1 MAGTGKSTIARTVAR
16 DYFRE
21 ERLGA
26 SFFFSRGNGDLS
38 HARQLFTTIAWQL
51 ANVSPTLN
59 SYICK
64 AIAKQKDIANGT
76 LEDQWNQLI
85 FRPLSKLKA
94 PQSSLVFVIDALDEC
109 EGDDDIRLV
118 LKLLAKAGGLE
129 TKRLRIF
136 LTSRPETSIRLGFRT
151 MPGISHLDLAL
162 HDVSRGTVD
171 RDISIF
177 FRDEFEK
184 IRDDFTKLP
193 VDWPGDQKISLLV
206 RRADGLFIYAATVCR
221 FIKDNDQWPPQ
232 DLLDLFVPGE
242 GPTHSLE
249 RNYDVTCE
257 SPTGELD
264 GMYIQILQHQFRKVN
279 KPQNKKTLSESF
291 KQVIGSLAVLREPL
305 SAATLSNLLAVD
317 QKVVDVRMR
326 YLHSVLIVPEDEY
339 YPIRLLHTS
348 FRDFLF
354 DKQRCYDESFWVGEE
369 KAHAAIV
376 DSCLRLMS
384 EKLKQD
390 ICDLRKPGAPA
401 TTVKSD
407 EIERYLST
415 ELQYAC
421 RYWVEHLLRSKL
433 QLYDDDQIH
442 FFLQQH
448 LLHWLEALS
457 LMRKLSE
464 GITAIVSLD
473 SAVVVSELG

>member
-1 MAGTGKSTIARTVAR
+1 
-16 DYFRE
+16 
-21 ERLGA
+21 
-26 SFFFSRGNGDLS
+26 
-38 HARQLFTTIAWQL
+38 
-51 ANVSPTLN
+51 
-59 SYICK
+59 
-64 AIAKQKDIANGT
+64 
-76 LEDQWNQLI
+76 
-85 FRPLSKLKA
+85 
-94 PQSSLVFVIDALDEC
+94 
-109 EGDDDIRLV
+109 
-118 LKLLAKAGGLE
+118 
-129 TKRLRIF
+129 
-136 LTSRPETSIRLGFRT
+136 
-151 MPGISHLDLAL
+151 MPGILHLDLAL

-177 FRDEFEK
+177 FRDEFKK

-193 VDWPGDQKISLLV
+193 VDWPGEQKISLLV

-232 DLLDLFVPGE
+232 DLLDLFVPDE
-242 GPTHSLE
+242 GPTHSPE

-264 GMYIQILQHQFRKVN
+264 GMYIQILQHQFRKV
-279 KPQNKKTLSESF
+279 KIPQNKKTLSESF

-305 SAATLSNLLAVD
+305 SAAALSNLLAVD
-317 QKVVDVRMR
+317 QKVVDVRLR
-326 YLHSVLIVPEDEY
+326 HLHSVFIVPENEY
-339 YPIRLLHTS
+339 CPIRLLHAS

-354 DKQRCYDESFWVGEE
+354 DKQRCYDESFWVHEE

-401 TTVKSD
+401 TMVKSD

-421 RYWVEHLLRSKL
+421 RFWVEHLLRSKL

-448 LLHWLEALS
+448 LLHWFEALS

-464 GITAIVSLD
+464 GIAAIVSLD
-473 SAVVVSELG
+473 SAVMVSELG